1 MLVQVICQELHAGS
15 GADTGGGSGGPG
27 PPRRADGGGRAPS
40 VVDFGGGPK
49 IVRGDPYVAGGVR
62 EVGAKGGE
70 YVPEG
75 PKLQIFFALRA
86 IKTSEIAPNLTEGG
100 ANVPKNMQIFS
111 RFARYYP

>member
-1 MLVQVICQELHAGS
+1 MYVLQA

-27 PPRRADGGGRAPS
+27 PLRRGFWGRAENRK
-40 VVDFGGGPK
+40 GGPL
-49 IVRGDPYVAGGVR
+49 RSGR
-62 EVGAKGGE
+62 SEEVGAKGGE

-75 PKLQIFFALRA
+75 PKLQIFFALREM
-86 IKTSEIAPNLTEGG
+86 KTSEIAPNLTEGG

>member
-1 MLVQVICQELHAGS
+1 MCVGVCGGDSWLSATRVGAIWDDASLDWIGTLRDCKTYSVGVHTPMPISIVQP

-62 EVGAKGGE
+62 E
-70 YVPEG
+70 
-75 PKLQIFFALRA
+75 
-86 IKTSEIAPNLTEGG
+86 
-100 ANVPKNMQIFS
+100 
-111 RFARYYP
+111 